1 MCFPTSMGSNSREIK
16 KTISGGWFQPLWK
29 IWKSVGMIIPNIYIY
44 TIMYVYIYI
53 GKIKAMFRTTN
64 QISLESMVPH
74 CRAWHWAAQH
84 VQRDRRHNVGS
95 PWTHQWTD
103 RQSLWPVIWGWL
115 KIGNAWE
122 CHNLWPCSCR
132 KWMRM
137 MINLQ
142 IWVFY
147 RLWIFQN
154 PFPSSLGQLCWIQS
168 WATLNK
174 LRETDWFTESLQD
187 MDCFLYVF
195 TPIYLGMDQYL
206 LIPFFRGMNIH
217 LPAILMFTRGTR
229 FWHTATS
236 RCSIQI
242 FTSTT
247 SRV

>member
-1 MCFPTSMGSNSREIK
+1 
-16 KTISGGWFQPLWK
+16 
-29 IWKSVGMIIPNIYIY
+29 
-44 TIMYVYIYI
+44 
-53 GKIKAMFRTTN
+53 MFRTTN

-187 MDCFLYVF
+187 MDCFLCFYTHLF
-195 TPIYLGMDQYL
+195 GYGSIPINT
-206 LIPFFRGMNIH
+206 IFRGMNIH